1 MAMAREQPQKA
12 GWRLQ
17 LALRCAGLALL
28 AGGAM
33 GVHWLIGRFG
43 HGAAPGGGDPSVVA
57 IAFLVFAA
65 GSAGLMLATLGPG
78 LMQRHAVPLRYR
90 RLRSV
95 EKSIVSPDYRG
106 LSRVFFGRNS
116 PER

>member
-1 MAMAREQPQKA
+1 MMVVLP
-12 GWRLQ
+12 LT
-17 LALRCAGLALL
+17 
-28 AGGAM
+28 
-33 GVHWLIGRFG
+33 
-43 HGAAPGGGDPSVVA
+43 APV
-57 IAFLVFAA
+57 LVENASPA